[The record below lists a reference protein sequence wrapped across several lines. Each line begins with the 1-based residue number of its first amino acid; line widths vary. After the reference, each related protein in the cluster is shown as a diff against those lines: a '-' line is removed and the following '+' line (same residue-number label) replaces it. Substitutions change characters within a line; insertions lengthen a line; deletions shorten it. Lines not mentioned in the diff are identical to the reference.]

1 MPAKKSRKKCFVLD
15 TNVLLHNADSM
26 FSFEENDVVLPIQV
40 IEELDRFKKQPDEI
54 GRNAR
59 QVARHLDD
67 LRQIGSLCQGVKT
80 GNGGIVQVLTDFDTE
95 LPDTLAPG
103 LADNQILAAA
113 NYLMEQGNATGPEV
127 IFVSKDLNARVKA
140 DALGLAAEDYETNKI
155 NFDELYQ
162 GWKIIDSE
170 PPKIE
175 KLREEGFIKIEA
187 DFTHNE
193 FAILRTQ
200 DDEEYAVY
208 NAEEKTLHR
217 LDYADRCPWGIGAL
231 NAQQAFALEC
241 LLNERFRLVSLVGKA
256 GTGKTLL
263 ALAAGLQKAIDDL
276 AYKRL
281 LVSRPIMPLGRDIG
295 YLPGS
300 KEEKLTHWMNPI
312 FDNLHYIFDNYM
324 TEGLPGEHLEMLLE
338 NEKIC
343 LEALTYIRG
352 RSIAHQW
359 LVIDE
364 AQNLT
369 PHEIKTI
376 ISRAGQGTKVV
387 LTGDPYQIDNP
398 YLDPSSNG
406 LTYLVERFKGQDL
419 FGSVV
424 LLNSERSQLASLA
437 TELL

>member
-1 MPAKKSRKKCFVLD
+1 MPTRKSRKKCFVLD
-15 TNVLLHNADSM
+15 TNVLLHNADSL

-59 QVARHLDD
+59 QVARHLDE
-67 LRQIGSLCQGVKT
+67 LRKVGSLCQGVKT
-80 GNGGIVQVLTDFDTE
+80 SSGGIVQVLTDFNTQ

-103 LADNQILAAA
+103 VTDNQILAAA
-113 NYLMEQGNATGPEV
+113 NYLMEQGDSSGPEV
-127 IFVSKDLNARVKA
+127 IFVSKDLNARIKA

-162 GWKIIDSE
+162 GWKAIQTIPSVIAE
-170 PPKIE
+170 
-175 KLREEGFIKIEA
+175 LREEGFTAANEEL
-187 DFTHNE
+187 THNQ
-193 FAILRTQ
+193 FVILQTEE
-200 DDEEYAVY
+200 DEEYAVY
-208 NAEEKTLHR
+208 DSKERTLSR
-217 LDYADRCPWGIGAL
+217 LDFVDRCPWGIGAL
-231 NAQQAFALEC
+231 NAQQAFAMEC

-359 LVIDE
+359 LIIDE

-424 LLNSERSQLASLA
+424 LVESERSHLASLA